1 MLEQRMWDPV
11 VHLHQETW
19 LHNPWGHVRG
29 AWLEGGSPP
38 GTGEVLV
45 PLVVARQKN
54 HTLCRALTVAAPH

>member
-1 MLEQRMWDPV
+1 MPQLNMLIY
-11 VHLHQETW
+11 LGSY
-19 LHNPWGHVRG
+19 LPWGHVGG

-38 GTGEVLV
+38 VTGEVLV